1 MARFRVICPTD
12 QKEKNN
18 GSSKSNAGIM
28 GKKLCGWRVGR
39 VYDRQYQSKGFS
51 FGFSSWTGS
60 GTSSMG

>member
-39 VYDRQYQSKGFS
+39 LYDWQYQSKGF
-51 FGFSSWTGS
+51 GNGLGGWTRS